1 MESEAQLSYY
11 HPKKSLIKEISE
23 KNVDKDKRNVLR
35 RFRSTIAINIPL
47 FGFLASFTFFLKN
60 PHQHQPQKKSINLF
74 LVTCFGFCAL
84 LGLYH
89 FGYNNS
95 ATNIIIQTSSI
106 ASANDITQ
114 NNIITRDVSMNI
126 TLQEFGMTKIDKIH
140 INATSNNSHAMS
152 LDCSPISA
160 SVAVDDKIN
169 LNDGLNKFKEELDN
183 VISFFTSLNSQ
194 PSDSEILSID
204 IEKDDVDDDVK
215 QLACMSSMPST
226 RVKVRRENV
235 NGFTGMRPDKLQI

>member
-1 MESEAQLSYY
+1 M
-11 HPKKSLIKEISE
+11 IKEISE
-23 KNVDKDKRNVLR
+23 KNDKDKRNALL
-35 RFRSTIAINIPL
+35 RFRSTTIAINIPL
-47 FGFLASFTFFLKN
+47 FGFLASFTSFLKN

-74 LVTCFGFCAL
+74 LVTCFGFCAI

-95 ATNIIIQTSSI
+95 ATNIIIPTSSI

-114 NNIITRDVSMNI
+114 NNIIIRGVSMNV
-126 TLQEFGMTKIDKIH
+126 TLQEFGMTKFDKIH
-140 INATSNNSHAMS
+140 TNATSNTSHAMF

-160 SVAVDDKIN
+160 SVVVDNKIN

-204 IEKDDVDDDVK
+204 IGKDDVDDGVK
-215 QLACMSSMPST
+215 QLVCMSSMPST
-226 RVKVRRENV
+226 RVKARRENV
-235 NGFTGMRPDKLQI
+235 NGFTGMRLDKLQI